1 MQYATRT
8 NKEQHGNTDGADC
21 AKHIDGSDCM
31 KEFQYPKLQKDEAE
45 RDPSDGHAATSHQA
59 RQPVFHTMSGIHKC
73 VFLALVK
80 LGSN

>member
-1 MQYATRT
+1 
-8 NKEQHGNTDGADC
+8 
-21 AKHIDGSDCM
+21 M

-45 RDPSDGHAATSHQA
+45 RDPSDGHAATRHQA
-59 RQPVFHTMSGIHKC
+59 RQPVFHTMSGIHKY